1 MHGLINWSIQR
12 FVCETYGQSD
22 WDQIARDAR
31 IDSAGFEALMTYE
44 DHITFDVIAAAS
56 KHLEKPQ
63 DTFLVDLGIFLCSH
77 PNLEAVRRLL
87 RFGGETFSDF
97 LCSMDDLADRVH
109 LALPNLE
116 IPTIDLRL
124 TTPGNVTMRCSSDHT
139 GFGHVMVGILQA
151 MADDYGMLA
160 LIEHMGRNQR
170 IDTISIQMLSA
181 SFADGRNFNL
191 SANAG

>member
-22 WDQIARDAR
+22 WEQIARDAR

-44 DHITFDVIAAAS
+44 DHITFDVITAS
-56 KHLEKPQ
+56 SQHLEKPQ

-97 LCSMDDLADRVH
+97 LCSLDDLSDRVH

-116 IPTIDLRL
+116 IPTIDLHL
-124 TTPGNVTMRCSSDHT
+124 TTPGNVTMRCRSDHA

-160 LIEHMGRNQR
+160 LIEHMGRNQD

-181 SFADGRNFNL
+181 SFAEGRNFNL
-191 SANAG
+191 SVNVG